1 MHKPTEKQ
9 YANIW
14 EEFKDN
20 IFNSTPVDKSETLEQ
35 QRKRIAKLEA
45 EPEDWFKYYFPKYA
59 YAEPALFHKK
69 ATKRVVDNP
78 EWYEV
83 RAWSRELA
91 KSTRTMME
99 VLYLTLTKRKRYV
112 LLISNSK
119 DNATRLLAPYM
130 SNLEANQRIINDYGK
145 QQGYGQWT
153 VDEFLTRSGIGF
165 RALGAGQSPRGSR
178 NEEARPDVLI
188 FDDIDTDEEC
198 RNEDMITKKWKW
210 IEEAAIGTRSIS
222 VPTLIM
228 FCGNIIAEDCCVVRA
243 SEFADKV
250 SIINIRDKNG
260 KSTWSTKNTEEHI
273 DRVLKQK
280 SYSAQQK
287 EYFNNPVSEGSV
299 FKNLS
304 FKKLPPLKQYSFLV
318 SYTDPSFRS
327 SQKSDYKATVLLGMH
342 NGEKHV
348 IKAHCQQTTTANMVE
363 ALYEIEAFVNNQVP
377 LYFYIEKNV
386 NDEEIARVL
395 FEASKEH
402 NGKVLP
408 VAFDDRSKGDKYTR
422 IESALE
428 PLDRNGKLYFN
439 EAEKDTP
446 DMKNVISQFKA
457 FSAKSRAHDD
467 APDAV
472 EGANFYINAKLDV
485 MAVGGITAFARKPN
499 SKRF

>member
-1 MHKPTEKQ
+1 MHKPSEKQ
-9 YANIW
+9 LTQSW
-14 EEFKDN
+14 EEFVSN
-20 IFNSTPVDKSETLEQ
+20 IFNSTPVDKSETIEQ
-35 QRKRIAKLEA
+35 QRKRMAYLEA
-45 EPEDWFKYYFPKYA
+45 NPEEWFKYYFPKYA

-69 ATKRVVDNP
+69 ATKRIIDNP

-112 LLISNSK
+112 LLSSNSK
-119 DNATRLLAPYM
+119 DNAIRLLAPYKG
-130 SNLEANQRIINDYGK
+130 NLEANQRIINDYGK
-145 QQGYGQWT
+145 QQSLGAWT
-153 VDEFLTRSGIGF
+153 EDEFTTRSGIGF

-178 NEEARPDVLI
+178 NEEARPDILL
-188 FDDIDTDEEC
+188 FDDFDTDEDC
-198 RNEDMITKKWKW
+198 RNTEMIIKKWKW

-222 VPTLIM
+222 VPTLII

-243 SEFADKV
+243 CEFADKV
-250 SIINIRDKNG
+250 DIVNIRDKNG
-260 KSTWSTKNTEEHI
+260 KSSWANKNTEEHI

-299 FKNLS
+299 FKNLA
-304 FKKLPPLKQYSFLV
+304 FKKMPSIKHYGFLV
-318 SYTDPSFRS
+318 CYTDPSFRS
-327 SQKSDYKATVLLGMH
+327 SQKSDYKATVLCGIH
-342 NGEKHV
+342 NGELHV
-348 IKAHCQQTTTANMVE
+348 IKTHCQQTTTANMVE
-363 ALYEIEAFVNNQVP
+363 GLYAIDSFVNNQVP

-408 VAFDDRSKGDKYTR
+408 VSFDDRSKGDKFTR

-439 EAEKDTP
+439 ENEKDSP

-457 FSAKSRAHDD
+457 FSAKSKAHDD

-472 EGANFYINAKLDV
+472 EGARYYINQKLDV
-485 MAVGGITAFARKPN
+485 QSVGGINIIKRKPN